1 MSGSKY
7 FGSKISGQC
16 LCSGVI
22 PSTSWSRWVLRDID
36 SETEIDVVIVYQGV
50 LLVPRE
56 GKGWGRMEIGQKL
69 SCDAGSVES
78 SLQGDS
84 HWSDPSELCQVV
96 LEFTTY

>member
-7 FGSKISGQC
+7 FGSKISCQC

-36 SETEIDVVIVYQGV
+36 SETEIDVVMVYQGV

-56 GKGWGRMEIGQKL
+56 GKIWERMEIGQKKV

-78 SLQGDS
+78 SASSIGRFTLE
-84 HWSDPSELCQVV
+84 WLFRVVPSCP
-96 LEFTTY
+96 